1 MVPLNLAILVLLLLV
16 INWMTFSGE
25 WWVQWAALGLGIVWA
40 ITVYR
45 VMLVNWMRSKGAW
58 WVKWAVIALVVAWVA
73 SLLRV
78 AGRMLA
84 LAS

>member
-1 MVPLNLAILVLLLLV
+1 MVPLNLAMLVLLLLV

-25 WWVQWAALGLGIVWA
+25 WWVQWAALGLGIAWA

-45 VMLVNWMRSKGAW
+45 FVLINWMRSKAAW
-58 WVKWAVIALVVAWVA
+58 WLKWAVIALAVAWIA

-78 AGRMLA
+78 VRRMLD
-84 LAS
+84 LCS